1 MINRFVNIKGNKVH
15 STAIVNWD
23 KINIGKNNVFF
34 PYAVIG
40 FEAQHTYYKTEG
52 KLTIGNNNVFR
63 EFCTVH
69 LPTKRRG
76 LTKISNNCLFMT
88 MSHVGH
94 DCIIEDNV
102 TLANNVNI
110 GGNTYIM
117 NNAQFGL
124 NSIIHQDQ
132 VVGSYSM
139 IAMGT
144 HVGKKIVLKPG
155 YIYLGSPP
163 KGILKN
169 KIGLKRNKVSEKK
182 LIKETK
188 RFEKIKDNV

>member
-1 MINRFVNIKGNKVH
+1 MINKFVNIKGNKVH

-169 KIGLKRNKVSEKK
+169 KIRLKRNKVSEKK

>member
-1 MINRFVNIKGNKVH
+1 
-15 STAIVNWD
+15 
-23 KINIGKNNVFF
+23 
-34 PYAVIG
+34 
-40 FEAQHTYYKTEG
+40 
-52 KLTIGNNNVFR
+52 
-63 EFCTVH
+63 
-69 LPTKRRG
+69 
-76 LTKISNNCLFMT
+76 MT